1 MSDRSRILIAVSVG
15 AAIGG
20 TWAWIYY
27 SEDGR
32 QIRKRVGPAID
43 RLIDEVGRAWAIG
56 QQAKAAV
63 NDGKQ
68 LVTDVTASIR
78 ELAS

>member
-27 SEDGR
+27 SENGR
-32 QIRKRVGPAID
+32 QIRKRAGPAID
-43 RLIDEVGRAWAIG
+43 RLIDEVRRAWAIG
-56 QQAKAAV
+56 EQTKAAID
-63 NDGKQ
+63 DG
-68 LVTDVTASIR
+68 SH
-78 ELAS
+78 